1 MTRTTTSSG
10 KHRRQAKGVGTMD
23 IKEFISK
30 YKRYIVGF
38 IVVAVMVVLMIIFA
52 VRSPEPALSGFIG
65 VIGTVLGVAVSQLT
79 QLSITEQEERA
90 KFRLAALDKRL
101 EVHQK
106 AYTLWQE
113 LMSSL
118 YDEDRRSNAIREC
131 ETFFKNNCLYI
142 DEKAR
147 TPCHSAIYNAIL
159 VGQTSHAMNGD
170 ERAQI
175 STEMGEALHYLE
187 TAVGLPAIG
196 DFTNYPGVR

>member
-1 MTRTTTSSG
+1 MESTVG
-10 KHRRQAKGVGTMD
+10 EAKEVEEMNMN
-23 IKEFISK
+23 ELISK
-30 YKRYIVGF
+30 YKWHIGALLVT
-38 IVVAVMVVLMIIFA
+38 VMLAIMIIFT
-52 VRSPEPALSGFIG
+52 VKSPQPFLSGFMG
-65 VIGTVLGVAVSQLT
+65 VVGTVLGAAISQFT
-79 QLSITEQEERA
+79 QWSMFKREETA

-118 YDEDRRSNAIREC
+118 YDDDRRPNAITEC
-131 ETFFKNNCLYI
+131 ETFLMNNCLYI

-159 VGQTSHAMNGD
+159 VGQTGHAMDRD

-175 STEMGEALHYLE
+175 LTEMGEALHSLE